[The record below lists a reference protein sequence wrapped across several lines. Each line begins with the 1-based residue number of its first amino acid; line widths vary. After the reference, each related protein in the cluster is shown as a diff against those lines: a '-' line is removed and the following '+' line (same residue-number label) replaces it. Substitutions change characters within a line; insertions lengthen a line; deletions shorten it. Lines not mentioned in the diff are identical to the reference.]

1 MNLLQRTRAAQHL
14 CVRCGRHAPYPGILT
29 CRDCTER
36 LITSHVPEWTQRDLR
51 RDFTVTGR
59 AA

>member
-1 MNLLQRTRAAQHL
+1 MNLLQRTRARQGV
-14 CVRCGRHAPYPGILT
+14 CTRCGRHEPYPGLLT

-36 LITSHVPEWTQRDLR
+36 IVAPKGAAWLR
-51 RDFTVTGR
+51 NLSASDKTGWVK